1 MMHWTIAFDLQL
13 EGPPGLDTPQF
24 KRGVQKL
31 GRITAEDFQDDQWP
45 QMDTGMAP
53 LVVGDGHTVRL

>member
-1 MMHWTIAFDLQL
+1 MHWTIAFDLQL

-31 GRITAEDFQDDQWP
+31 GRIQQRTSKMISGLGWTQAW
-45 QMDTGMAP
+45 
-53 LVVGDGHTVRL
+53 LL